1 MPPKAWCRGAWGKT
15 MKAKVRFESNFCKGL
30 GGGYCSGFSVGA
42 NNGQFQKLVLAK
54 KSHSRSGS
62 NVASSG

>member
-1 MPPKAWCRGAWGKT
+1 
-15 MKAKVRFESNFCKGL
+15 MKVKVRFESNFCKGL

-42 NNGQFQKLVLAK
+42 NNGQFQTGREINASIQKLVLAK

>member
-1 MPPKAWCRGAWGKT
+1 
-15 MKAKVRFESNFCKGL
+15 MKAKVRFESDFCRGL
-30 GGGYCSGFSVGA
+30 RGGYCSGFSVGA
-42 NNGQFQKLVLAK
+42 DGQFQTGREINASIQKLVLAK